1 MQFLNTVTPVW
12 FANAAVKQTTGA
24 AILPWW
30 FWLAAALVV
39 IALILLCI
47 FVKPFASFVFWLLK
61 GLWWLVKRVAVL
73 IWLMISAPFRLIARA
88 VKRRREEKD
97 NAPDPKPDKTG
108 RIYKTTDGYLSG
120 RSDIKKPRNIAAIEQ
135 RADDGALAVVKIYSL
150 NGKEK
155 KSKKGKNYIPDLVL
169 SPKEHAALK
178 EDSIVGRQVIVG
190 IKQGNG
196 KPPKSIL
203 PRELQATNDKL
214 TKKELKK
221 IQAEVHN
228 DTPEHRETFKEK
240 MKSWRNHFKGKK
252 KK

>member
-30 FWLAAALVV
+30 FWLAAALVI

-47 FVKPFASFVFWLLK
+47 FVKPFAAFALWILK
-61 GLWWLVKRVAVL
+61 GAWWLVKRLAVL
-73 IWLMISAPFRLIARA
+73 IWRIITAPFRLIVWA
-88 VKRRREEKD
+88 VKRHRKKKD
-97 NAPDPKPDKTG
+97 AAPEPKADKTG

-190 IKQGNG
+190 VKQGNG

-221 IQAEVHN
+221 VKAEVQN
-228 DTPEHRETFKEK
+228 DNPKNRAHHKKK
-240 MKSWRNHFKGKK
+240 MKSWRHHFKDGKK
-252 KK
+252 N